1 MEHENTRFFEEFDES
16 ARGRDESTLSG
27 QLRIRQARMDDVGA
41 LGRVSADREGGDAL
55 THGAVFKRALE
66 DDGSGRT
73 SLILVAEVEDDIVG
87 FGKVRY
93 LTEEHGADAS
103 GSPEGWYLTG
113 VVVDPGFR
121 RRGVG
126 FKLTAERL
134 QWIAERSRF
143 AYYFSNARNRVSTAL
158 HERFGFIEAARGPEF
173 AGVSFVGG
181 EGILFQLDLARS
193 AWRTP

>member
-1 MEHENTRFFEEFDES
+1 MEHEITRLFEEFDES
-16 ARGRDESTLSG
+16 ARGPEESRLLG
-27 QLRIRQARMDDVGA
+27 QLRVRRARMDDVGA

-55 THGAVFKRALE
+55 THGAAFKRALE
-66 DDGSGRT
+66 DDRIGRT
-73 SLILVAEVEDDIVG
+73 SLILVAEVEDEIVG

-93 LTEEHGADAS
+93 LTAEHGADAS
-103 GSPEGWYLTG
+103 GSPQGWYLTG

-158 HERFGFIEAARGPEF
+158 HERFGFVEVARGSEL